1 MVPPSLST
9 MPATMRS
16 SNMLIKEDFICEWF
30 GHQWKKTVTVSDNY
44 DVWICA
50 RCGKRIARAKKDADM
65 KKGYVYASINRL
77 VENN

>member
-1 MVPPSLST
+1 MERQLSLI
-9 MPATMRS
+9 MLVIMRGS
-16 SNMLIKEDFICEWF
+16 KMLIKEDFICEWL

-44 DVWICA
+44 DIWICA

-65 KKGYVYASINRL
+65 KKGYIYAINRL